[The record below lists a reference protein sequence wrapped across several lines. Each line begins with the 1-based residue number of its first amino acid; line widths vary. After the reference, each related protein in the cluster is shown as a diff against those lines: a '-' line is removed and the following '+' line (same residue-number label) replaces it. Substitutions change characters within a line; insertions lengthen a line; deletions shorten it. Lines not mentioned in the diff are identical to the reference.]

1 MTRPQRPRVTVVGDV
16 GLDLCCRLRAP
27 IAAGDDTPAH
37 ITSHPGG
44 AGANTAAGL
53 ARLGVEVELI
63 ARIGDDEAGRAAAVE
78 LASHGVDCRFV
89 VDPTLPTCR
98 VIVLVDAAG
107 GRTMV
112 SDQGANA
119 ALRPEDIVLPPGPG
133 HLHLSGYVLLDGRS
147 RAAGRAALERPS
159 GPAGPPPSTRRRPP
173 CNRRRRCRRTSWY
186 WVSGHDLLLP
196 NEAELIALGGPDAA
210 LAAAGGVAVT
220 HGRDG
225 ASWYA
230 AGDPQ
235 RVPVDR
241 VTDTDSTGAGD
252 AFDAG
257 FLAAWLGGES
267 PAVALAAGVRAG
279 TEAAGAA
286 GARDSPA

>member
-147 RAAGRAALERPS
+147 LGGRSGGAGTAVRAGWTTSVDPQTAAGIAAVGAANFLD
-159 GPAGPPPSTRRRPP
+159 
-173 CNRRRRCRRTSWY
+173 
-186 WVSGHDLLLP
+186 WVRGIDLLLP

-220 HGRDG
+220 HGRGG